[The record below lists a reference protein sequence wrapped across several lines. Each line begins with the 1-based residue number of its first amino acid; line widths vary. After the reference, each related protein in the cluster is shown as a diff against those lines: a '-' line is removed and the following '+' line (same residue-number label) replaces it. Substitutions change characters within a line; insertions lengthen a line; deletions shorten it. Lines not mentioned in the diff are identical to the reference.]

1 MAEPR
6 TLRLGTRRSALALAQ
21 SQLVADQVTAATGH
35 PVELV
40 EITSEGDTNRAS
52 LSQIGGQGIFATA
65 LRDAL
70 RAGEVDFLVHSLKDL
85 PTEVPEDLVIA
96 ATPKRA
102 DARDV
107 VITREGTPLQKLP
120 AGSTV
125 GTGSPRRIAQ
135 VRMHAPRLKTVD
147 LRGNVDSRIEKVRS
161 GELDAVVLAAAGLS
175 RITGDATA
183 GLHVEELGL
192 SEWPTAPGQGALAI
206 ETLADAELA
215 GVLAQLD
222 DDPTRLATTAERAVL
237 SGLDAGCQ
245 APVGVHAQVVGEQL
259 RIRALVYSQQGDR
272 IAADVS
278 ERLATTALPKAP
290 PSETGYIRAND
301 EGNGADIVVAS
312 DPISEARAIGNVV
325 ARRLLDRGA
334 GGLVLR

>member
-1 MAEPR
+1 MTEPR
-6 TLRLGTRRSALALAQ
+6 TLRLGTRRSALAMAQ
-21 SQLVADQVTAATGH
+21 SRLVADQVTEVTGH

-40 EITSEGDTNRAS
+40 EITTEGDTNRAS
-52 LSQIGGQGIFATA
+52 LSEIGGQGIFATA

-70 RAGEVDFLVHSLKDL
+70 RNGEVDFLVHSLKDL
-85 PTEVPEDLVIA
+85 PTEVPEGLVIA

-107 VITREGTPLQKLP
+107 VITRDGTPLQQLP

-135 VRMHAPRLKTVD
+135 VRMHAPRAKTVD
-147 LRGNVDSRIEKVRS
+147 IRGNVDSRIEKVRS
-161 GELDAVVLAAAGLS
+161 GELNAVILAAAGLS
-175 RITGDATA
+175 RITGDPTA

-206 ETLADAELA
+206 ETLEASDLVEALA
-215 GVLAQLD
+215 RLD
-222 DDPTRLATTAERAVL
+222 DKPTRVATTAERGVL
-237 SGLDAGCQ
+237 AGLDAGCQ
-245 APVGVHAQVVGEQL
+245 APVGVHAQLVGDQL

-272 IAADVS
+272 LAADVS
-278 ERLATTALPKAP
+278 ERIAQNAV

-312 DPISEARAIGNVV
+312 DPVSEANAIGHVV

>member
-1 MAEPR
+1 MPAPR

-21 SQLVADQVTAATGH
+21 SQLVADAVTAATGH

-52 LSQIGGQGIFATA
+52 LSEIGGQGIFATA

-85 PTEVPEDLVIA
+85 PTEVPADLAIA

-107 VITREGTPLQKLP
+107 VVTRDGTPLQQLP

-135 VRMHAPRLKTVD
+135 VRMHAPRVKTVD
-147 LRGNVDSRIEKVRS
+147 IRGNVDSRLQKVRS
-161 GELDAVVLAAAGLS
+161 GELDAVILAAAGLS
-175 RITGDATA
+175 RITGDPTE
-183 GLHVEELGL
+183 GLHIEELGL

-206 ETLADAELA
+206 ETLSSSDLVE
-215 GVLAQLD
+215 VLGQLD
-222 DDPTRLATTAERAVL
+222 DFPTRVATTAERAVL
-237 SGLDAGCQ
+237 AGLDAGCQ
-245 APVGVHAQVVGEQL
+245 APVGAHAQLVGDQL
-259 RIRALVYSQQGDR
+259 RVRVLVYSQQGDR

-278 ERLATTALPKAP
+278 ERIEQKAP
-290 PSETGYIRAND
+290 PSETGYIRPND
-301 EGNGADIVVAS
+301 GGNGADIVVAS
-312 DPISEARAIGNVV
+312 DPIREAHAIGHVV